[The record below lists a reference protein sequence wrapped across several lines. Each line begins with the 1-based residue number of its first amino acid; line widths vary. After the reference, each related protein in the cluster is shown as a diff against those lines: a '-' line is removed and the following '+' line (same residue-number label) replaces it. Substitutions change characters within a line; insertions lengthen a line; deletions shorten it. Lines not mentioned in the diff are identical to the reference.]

1 MQAIKQ
7 WVLSLSAVNRI
18 VIVALG
24 ALVVFLIGSSFSQQ
38 NSSYEFAIEDID
50 QPVSESKLGR
60 IYVHIAGEVNN
71 PGLYELEAGA
81 RVEEALELAG
91 GMTDQ
96 AFEQSVNLARMVS
109 DGEQI
114 VVLAKGQ
121 IASGATSGFISLNNA
136 DQEQLESLPGVGPAL
151 AQAILEYRN
160 RVGSF
165 SDLAQLREVSG
176 IGSKLYA
183 KITPQ
188 LSL

>member
-1 MQAIKQ
+1 
-7 WVLSLSAVNRI
+7 
-18 VIVALG
+18 
-24 ALVVFLIGSSFSQQ
+24 
-38 NSSYEFAIEDID
+38 
-50 QPVSESKLGR
+50 
-60 IYVHIAGEVNN
+60 
-71 PGLYELEAGA
+71 
-81 RVEEALELAG
+81 
-91 GMTDQ
+91 
-96 AFEQSVNLARMVS
+96 
-109 DGEQI
+109 
-114 VVLAKGQ
+114 
-121 IASGATSGFISLNNA
+121 LNNA